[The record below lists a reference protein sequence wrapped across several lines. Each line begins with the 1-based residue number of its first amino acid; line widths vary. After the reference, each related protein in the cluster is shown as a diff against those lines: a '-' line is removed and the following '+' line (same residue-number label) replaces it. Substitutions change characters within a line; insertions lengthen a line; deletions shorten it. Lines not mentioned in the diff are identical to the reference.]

1 VINASVVFWVFLGIF
16 VVVGMMRGWQREIIA
31 TASIVLALFAL
42 SQLNISLRLT
52 SLIADAKLDGLAPA
66 QQLLAVDAV
75 KVKRFFILAAPFM
88 LITFFGYLGPTL
100 TRQLS
105 GGRFGDRARA
115 RLQDSL
121 IGVMIG
127 ALNGWLIISTL
138 VRFAYNNGLLPD
150 QGQFPSAG
158 AALFLPPAGGWSKFI
173 FIEYSALVTLTG
185 PLLIVALVLLFIFV
199 IVAFI

>member
-1 VINASVVFWVFLGIF
+1 MINASVVFWVFLGIF

-115 RLQDSL
+115 RLQESL

-127 ALNGWLIISTL
+127 ALNGWLIVSTL
-138 VRFAYNNGLLPD
+138 MLISP
-150 QGQFPSAG
+150 PSPCCN
-158 AALFLPPAGGWSKFI
+158 PPA
-173 FIEYSALVTLTG
+173 VT
-185 PLLIVALVLLFIFV
+185 
-199 IVAFI
+199 